1 VSAERSTAETRAEVA
16 RTVRH
21 LRMPTCAARA
31 SYRTRDDE
39 FSLKTKVDEFGQSGF
54 GAVRFP
60 GVGNRRDIDR
70 RTKRVVLAKVC
81 FFFFHA
87 NEQNK
92 NVTPNS

>member
-31 SYRTRDDE
+31 SYRTRDDDE

-54 GAVRFP
+54 GAVRCP
-60 GVGNRRDIDR
+60 GVGNRRDLMKNKAR
-70 RTKRVVLAKVC
+70 RFGKSV
-81 FFFFHA
+81 FFFFTRT
-87 NEQNK
+87 NRTK
-92 NVTPNS
+92 T

>member
-31 SYRTRDDE
+31 SYRTRDDDE

-54 GAVRFP
+54 GAVRCRESAT
-60 GVGNRRDIDR
+60 GVISIEEQSASFWQ
-70 RTKRVVLAKVC
+70 KCV
-81 FFFFHA
+81 FFFSRERT
-87 NEQNK
+87 EQK
-92 NVTPNS
+92 RYS